1 MLSVRSL
8 FASPARLVTLA
19 FALAVTCGTALLM
32 LPISRVDGGSGDLMV
47 ASFTTVSAVCVTGL
61 ITVDTPTYWTP
72 FGQAVILALI
82 HVGGVG
88 VMTLATL
95 LTLTVRGRLGL
106 RSRLVAQA
114 ETHTTALG
122 DVRRVI
128 GRIVIMMATIEV
140 IVAIVLVLRF
150 RYGYGIEWGEAL
162 WSGIFHAGSAF
173 NNAGFSTYSDN
184 LTGFVADPVVIGAI
198 CAAVILGGLGF
209 PVLRELR
216 HRWRRPATWTLHTR
230 ITVWGSV
237 LLLVLGTA
245 LFWAFET
252 SSGGTLEGVDGT
264 GQLIGSVAG
273 GVFPR
278 TAGFNSVDYAVIKD
292 ETEAITT
299 GLMFIGGGSAGTA
312 GGIKVS
318 TFFILGFV
326 IWSEIR
332 GEADVSIG
340 GRRISESVQRQAL
353 TVALLA
359 VGLVAVS
366 IVIMMVVT
374 DLPAIDVSFEVV
386 SAFATVG
393 LSTGITADLPP
404 IAQIVLMILMFT
416 GRVGSITVASA
427 IAVNTR
433 HRHYRLPTERPIVG

>member
-1 MLSVRSL
+1 MSAL
-8 FASPARLVTLA
+8 FASPARLVTVA

-32 LPISRVDGGSGDLMV
+32 LPVSRTDPGAGDLMV

-72 FGQAVILALI
+72 FGQSVILVLI
-82 HVGGVG
+82 HIGGVG

-95 LTLTVRGRLGL
+95 LTLTVRGKLGL

-122 DVRRVI
+122 DVRRVL
-128 GRIVIMMATIEV
+128 GRVVAMMLLIEV
-140 IVAIVLVLRF
+140 CVALVLVLRF
-150 RYGYGIEWGEAL
+150 RFGYGQDWDAAL

-173 NNAGFSTYSDN
+173 NNAGFSIYSDS
-184 LTGFVADPVVIGAI
+184 LTGFVSDPVIVGTVS
-198 CAAVILGGLGF
+198 AAVILGGLGF

-216 HRWRRPATWTLHTR
+216 QRWRQPRRWTLHTR
-230 ITVWGSV
+230 ITVWGSL
-237 LLLVLGTA
+237 LLLVLGTV
-245 LFWAFET
+245 LFWVFET
-252 SSGGTLEGVDGT
+252 TTGGTLDEMSPS
-264 GQLIGSVAG
+264 GQLMGSVAG

-278 TAGFNSVDYAVIKD
+278 TAGFNTVDYGQIKD

-299 GLMFIGGGSAGTA
+299 GLMLIGGGSAGTA
-312 GGIKVS
+312 GGIKVT

-326 IWSEIR
+326 IWAEIR
-332 GEADVSIG
+332 GEPDVTIG

-359 VGLVAVS
+359 VGLVAVA
-366 IVIMMVVT
+366 IVVTMTTT
-374 DLPAIDVSFEVV
+374 DLPALDVSFEVV

-393 LSTGITADLPP
+393 LSTGITAQLPP
-404 IAQIVLMILMFT
+404 ASQVVLMVLMFI

-427 IAVNTR
+427 IALNTR

>member
-1 MLSVRSL
+1 MKFPASL
-8 FASPARLVTLA
+8 RHPARLVTAA
-19 FALAVTCGTALLM
+19 FGLVVIVGTLMLM
-32 LPISRVDGGSGDLMV
+32 LPASRTGDIPADLMV

-61 ITVDTPTYWTP
+61 ITVDTASYWTP
-72 FGQAVILALI
+72 FGQGIILVLI
-82 HVGGVG
+82 HIGGLG
-88 VMTLATL
+88 VMAMATL

-106 RSRLVAQA
+106 RSTMVAQA

-122 DVRRVI
+122 DVRRVLF
-128 GRIVIMMATIEV
+128 RVVAMMAIIES
-140 IVAIVLVLRF
+140 IVAVLLVLRF
-150 RYGYGIEWGEAL
+150 KLGYDQPWSEAL
-162 WSGIFHAGSAF
+162 WNGIFHSGSGF
-173 NNAGFSTYSDN
+173 NNAGFALFSDS
-184 LTGFVADPVVIGAI
+184 LMGFVADPFVILPI
-198 CAAVILGGLGF
+198 CAAVILGGIGF

-230 ITVWGSV
+230 MTVWGSV
-237 LLLVLGTA
+237 VLLAVGSLV
-245 LFWAFET
+245 FWAFET
-252 SSGGTLEGVDGT
+252 TSGGTLEGMGAS
-264 GQLIGSVAG
+264 GQIFGSLAG

-278 TAGFNSVDYAVIKD
+278 TAGFNSVDYALIKD

-299 GLMFIGGGSAGTA
+299 GLMFVGGGSAGTA

-318 TFFILGFV
+318 TFVILGFV

-332 GEADVSIG
+332 GEQDVTIRR
-340 GRRISESVQRQAL
+340 RRISGAVQRQAL

-359 VGLVAVS
+359 LGLVFVS
-366 IVIMMVVT
+366 IVGMMAVT

-404 IAQIVLMILMFT
+404 IGQIILMALMFI

-427 IAVNTR
+427 IALNTR
-433 HRHYRLPTERPIVG
+433 HRHYRLPEERPIVG